1 MLASFPEA
9 EKLSFFGPLVWL
21 RFRAIWWSLY
31 VFFQSCQNFLGCY
44 WLTFNCCNTSQGQF
58 QILIKVGPQ
67 PLQLLTRKEVKKG
80 LRSQRFLPK
89 TNEICRFRFT
99 NVRKSHKNIVL
110 PSIPQKNQHKISPT
124 LPKPLKSGSIK
135 KGKVLYYVKQPLI
148 IIRLGQKIGFFL
160 VFEVITGQKKF

>member
-89 TNEICRFRFT
+89 TNEICLFGFT

-110 PSIPQKNQHKISPT
+110 SSIPPKTNVKNYLISVIASKKWLNKEIDT
-124 LPKPLKSGSIK
+124 FYYPKQGLFD
-135 KGKVLYYVKQPLI
+135 
-148 IIRLGQKIGFFL
+148 GFQL
-160 VFEVITGQKKF
+160 VDLVITELKNHMTC